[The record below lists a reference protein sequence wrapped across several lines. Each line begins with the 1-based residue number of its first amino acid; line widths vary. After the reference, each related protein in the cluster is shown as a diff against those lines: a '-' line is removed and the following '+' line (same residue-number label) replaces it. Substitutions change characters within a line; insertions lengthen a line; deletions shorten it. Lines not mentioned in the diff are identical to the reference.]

1 MEQAKIRAA
10 LEPKHNELLNSVNNR
25 QDIWVENAADIL
37 DSLQLH
43 MDREFVIRTLDS
55 RSALLHEL
63 NSAIERLEAGTF
75 GICLECEEDIP
86 ARRLQALPWAAR
98 CVPCEEKVERR
109 AAEAA
114 DSFWPVDEG

>member
-10 LEPKHNELLNSVNNR
+10 LEAKHNELLNSVNNR
-25 QDIWVENAADIL
+25 EDIWGESAADIL
-37 DSLQLH
+37 DNLQLH
-43 MDREFVIRTLDS
+43 MDREVVIRTLDS

-75 GICLECEEDIP
+75 GICLECEEDVP

-98 CVPCEEKVERR
+98 CVPCQEKVERR